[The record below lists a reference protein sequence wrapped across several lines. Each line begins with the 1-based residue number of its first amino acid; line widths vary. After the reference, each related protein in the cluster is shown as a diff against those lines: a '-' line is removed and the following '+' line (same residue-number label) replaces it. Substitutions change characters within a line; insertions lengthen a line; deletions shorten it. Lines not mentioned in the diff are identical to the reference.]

1 MSAPPA
7 LRDARAVHIDAPETL
22 RLAPV
27 EPRAPGLGEALV
39 EVAWAGICGSD
50 REVLAGTRP
59 KDFVR
64 YPLIPGHEWSGT
76 VVAVGEQSDA
86 SLVGH
91 PVVGEGFRSCGR
103 CPACF
108 RGDSNLCQAEYRETG
123 FTEPGAWATYLTV
136 PARLL
141 HVLPKESDLRAA
153 AALEPAACVAAACM
167 KAAVVSGE
175 RVAVVGAGT
184 LGLLATQLLRASEPS
199 KLIVVDPRRDR
210 GELARRCGASECLSP
225 EEAQRR
231 AGQFDVVLEA
241 AGAAD
246 TARQAMLLARRGGRI
261 VLTGIPPAS
270 TGETNALSPTEL
282 VLREITVHTVFG
294 APSRAWAHAVRAF
307 ASGIL
312 DPSPII
318 THEVP
323 LDDVTEAFRILTDSS
338 ARAVKVLL
346 RP

>member
-1 MSAPPA
+1 M
-7 LRDARAVHIDAPETL
+7 RDARAVHIDAPETL
-22 RLAPV
+22 RLAAV

-76 VVAVGEQSDA
+76 VVAVGELSDA
-86 SLVGH
+86 SLVGRA
-91 PVVGEGFRSCGR
+91 VVGEGFRSCGR

-108 RGDSNLCQAEYRETG
+108 RGDTNLCQAEYRETG

-153 AALEPAACVAAACM
+153 AALEPAACVAAACL

-175 RVAVVGAGT
+175 RVAVVGGGT

-199 KLIVVDPRRDR
+199 KLIVVDPHRDR
-210 GELARRCGASECLSP
+210 GELAQQCGASEFLSP
-225 EEAQRR
+225 DEAQRR

-241 AGAAD
+241 AGASD
-246 TARQAMLLARRGGRI
+246 TARLAMQLARRGGRI

-270 TGETNALSPTEL
+270 TGETGPSGQVHALSPTEL
-282 VLREITVHTVFG
+282 VLREITVLTVFG

-307 ASGIL
+307 ATGVL
-312 DPSPII
+312 DPSPVI

-323 LDDVTEAFRILTDSS
+323 LEDVAEAFRILTDPS

>member
-1 MSAPPA
+1 MPA
-7 LRDARAVHIDAPETL
+7 TLRAARAVHIDAPEKL

-64 YPLIPGHEWSGT
+64 YPLIPGHEWSGK
-76 VVAVGEQSDA
+76 VVAVGEPSDA
-86 SLVGH
+86 ALVGRG
-91 PVVGEGFRSCGR
+91 VVGEGFRACGR

-141 HVLPKESDLRAA
+141 HVLPEGSDLRAA
-153 AALEPAACVAAACM
+153 AALEPAACVAAACL
-167 KAAVVSGE
+167 KAAVLRGE

-184 LGLLATQLLRASEPS
+184 LGLLATQLLRVGEPS
-199 KLIVVDPRRDR
+199 KLVVIDPRRDR
-210 GELARRCGASECLSP
+210 AEIARRCGASECLSP

-231 AGQFDVVLEA
+231 AGQFDVVIEA

-246 TARQAMLLARRGGRI
+246 TARLAVHLARRGGRI

-270 TGETNALSPTEL
+270 TGEAHGLSPTEL

-294 APSRAWAHAVRAF
+294 APSRAWTHAVRSF
-307 ASGIL
+307 GLGVL
-312 DPSPII
+312 DPSLVI

-323 LDDVTEAFRILTDSS
+323 LDDVAEAFRILTDAS